1 MATDTYVKLNLSYK
15 TNTTIL
21 MCHKQDHSN
30 TVTGIILLLAHS
42 FAMA

>member
-1 MATDTYVKLNLSYK
+1 MATDTYAKLNLSYK
-15 TNTTIL
+15 INTTIL

-42 FAMA
+42 FGMA